1 MTLSEKNALQYA
13 IIFVLTAHLILLVYF
28 YSYEAPFVSIKNKN
42 KLRVQTV
49 RFVDKALEGK
59 VKNVEAVQKISEVPK
74 NVEAVQQI
82 SEVPKITPKVSKKKS
97 EQKKIILPQKTAVI
111 SEPKKRDKP
120 DQKQQLIAK
129 ARESL
134 AKIEKIEK
142 KDLNSEIPALQTISL
157 HSSEGAFSELIHEKE
172 TAYRSALAEHLKF
185 LLTLPEKGSLNVRL
199 TLKKDGEVVKIEV
212 LSSES
217 AKNQS
222 YLEKTLPKHKMPPFD
237 KSLGNKEMYT
247 FTIMMKGE

>member
-13 IIFVLTAHLILLVYF
+13 IIFVLTVHLILVVYF

-59 VKNVEAVQKISEVPK
+59 VK